1 MKLDSLKRVSG
12 GVRRG
17 EQLLLLALRE
27 DKEEVVVMQDNE
39 DLAVQQAK
47 ESPTT
52 HKDLTEIGSQLAEPL
67 VADKINLYKV

>member
-1 MKLDSLKRVSG
+1 MKRTSG
-12 GVRRG
+12 GVRKG
-17 EQLLLLALRE
+17 DQQLLLALRG

-39 DLAVQQAK
+39 DLVVQQAK
-47 ESPTT
+47 ESLTT